1 MKLLA
6 FTVVVSGFDSL
17 IVLVSFIVLAIIGH
31 ILTKKA
37 EKAGKRSRARIIS
50 YKVAKELSALKHKS
64 QQPLTEET
72 LKKKEEIEE
81 DLGEEIEERHLV
93 SLVAREHLDT
103 ELDEHHL
110 LTEVESHHLR
120 LDIPDLQERRRRAS
134 HDPLA
139 FARRFPPAVQMVLFH
154 ELLSRRSSSHT
165 PFCLHPAPARLTSNK
180 GRRKEGGKEYGAD
193 E

>member
-72 LKKKEEIEE
+72 LKKKEETEE

-110 LTEVESHHLR
+110 LTEVESHHLC
-120 LDIPDLQERRRRAS
+120 LDIPDLQERERRTS

-139 FARRFPPAVQMVLFH
+139 FTRRFPPTVQMVLSH
-154 ELLSRRSSSHT
+154 ELLSRRGSLHT
-165 PFCLHPAPARLTSNK
+165 PFCLHPAPTRLTSIRGRK
-180 GRRKEGGKEYGAD
+180 ERRRKGTWR
-193 E
+193 